1 MTEEEMMQK
10 ETAIQRANA
19 FSAYNHVEM
28 TVVKKD
34 YAEVRLELVPESM
47 NFRGTVHGGAYF
59 TMADMCSGIVC
70 RTDGRSYATQHASV
84 EYLRAADSGVLTGRG
99 RVIHRGRTSCVVE
112 VRITTEEDKLVFIGT
127 FQFACIGDKTKMVLP
142 H

>member
-1 MTEEEMMQK
+1 
-10 ETAIQRANA
+10 
-19 FSAYNHVEM
+19 M

-84 EYLRAADSGVLTGRG
+84 EYLRSADGGVLTGRG